1 MNKIRNVRGI
11 FARIYQSFFFV
22 LGCMILQ
29 ACATAGP
36 GSFNLFSVNQDVTFG
51 QQLKQEIDSNPQ
63 QYPVLD
69 RNKYAKAYQILET
82 MRDKMLNSGYI
93 VHKDDFA
100 WELYII
106 HDDNTLNAFVAPG
119 GYIYIYTGLI
129 KYLDSE
135 DHLAGV
141 LGHEIAH
148 ADRRHSTTNM
158 TKQYGLSILTQLVS
172 GNNQSSGQLAQMV
185 GGLIGLKF
193 NRNTEADAD
202 AQSVLYLSAT
212 EYQCNGAAGFFEKL
226 MQEGNSQAPPQFLS
240 THPSSENRVQDINA
254 KAREL
259 GCKMTPSGNNY
270 QLLKNAIP

>member
-1 MNKIRNVRGI
+1 
-11 FARIYQSFFFV
+11 
-22 LGCMILQ
+22 
-29 ACATAGP
+29 
-36 GSFNLFSVNQDVTFG
+36 
-51 QQLKQEIDSNPQ
+51 
-63 QYPVLD
+63 
-69 RNKYAKAYQILET
+69 ET

-226 MQEGNSQAPPQFLS
+226 MQEGNGQSPPQFLS
-240 THPSSENRVQDINA
+240 THPSSENRVQDITTRA
-254 KAREL
+254 QEL
-259 GCKMTPSGNNY
+259 GCSTTPSGKNY